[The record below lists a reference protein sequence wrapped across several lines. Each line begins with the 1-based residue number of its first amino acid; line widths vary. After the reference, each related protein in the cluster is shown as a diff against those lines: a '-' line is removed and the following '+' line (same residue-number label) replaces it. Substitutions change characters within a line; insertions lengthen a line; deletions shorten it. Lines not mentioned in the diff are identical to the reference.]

1 MSIDKSFL
9 GTGWGFPPEFNLR
22 TREVNMVSEEDDI
35 RDSLRILFSTT
46 PGERLMQPTY
56 GCGLKTLVFEQFSE
70 TTITEIKDMVERAVL
85 FFEHRIT
92 LNGVDV
98 EAEGIYEGVIKIL
111 LTYTVRT
118 TNSRSNMVYPF
129 YFLEGT
135 NVRQ

>member
-22 TREVNMVSEEDDI
+22 TREVKMVSEEDDI

-46 PGERLMQPTY
+46 PGERIMHPTY
-56 GCGLKTLVFEQFSE
+56 GCGLKTLVFEHFSE
-70 TTITEIKDMVERAVL
+70 TTTTEVKDMVERAVL

-92 LNGVDV
+92 LNSVDI
-98 EAEGIYEGVIKIL
+98 EADELLQGVIKIL

-118 TNSRSNMVYPF
+118 TNNRSNMVYPF

-135 NVRQ
+135 NVRP